1 MRKIK
6 LNLMLVA
13 LIVGAMSA
21 LAFNTP
27 EPSVQVFGRVTAPN
41 GSFIRWE
48 AVSSGYSCNLASG
61 TCTAQLQNDDPMLGQ
76 PIAGTEVSG
85 KFIP

>member
-13 LIVGAMSA
+13 LIVGAVSA
-21 LAFNTP
+21 FAFNTP
-27 EPSVQVFGRVTAPN
+27 EPPVQLFGRVTAPN

-48 AVSSGYSCNLASG
+48 AVSSDYDCNTASG
-61 TCTAQLQNDDPMLGQ
+61 TCTAQLQNNDPMLGQ
-76 PIAGTEVSG
+76 PISGTETAG
-85 KFIP
+85 KYIP

>member
-13 LIVGAMSA
+13 LIVGAVSA
-21 LAFNTP
+21 FAFNTP
-27 EPSVQVFGRVTAPN
+27 EPPVQLFGRVTAPN

-48 AVSSGYSCNLASG
+48 ATSPSYSCNLASG
-61 TCTAQLQNDDPMLGQ
+61 TCTAQLQNNDPMQGQ
-76 PIAGTEVSG
+76 VISGTEISG
-85 KFIP
+85 KYVP